1 LEDRD
6 SVVARI
12 QGEVSRARA
21 TLEKVEERLEDE
33 ELDWGLVTELLYV
46 IQMQAFRAAGLA
58 NRVYQNVL
66 LEKYGPVDVD
76 IDDGEGC

>member
-1 LEDRD
+1 MEDRD